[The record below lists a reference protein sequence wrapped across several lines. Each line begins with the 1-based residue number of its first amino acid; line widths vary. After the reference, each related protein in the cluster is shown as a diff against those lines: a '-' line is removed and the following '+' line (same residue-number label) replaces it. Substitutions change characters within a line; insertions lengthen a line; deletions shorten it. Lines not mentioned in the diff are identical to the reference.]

1 MKLATIVVDGLP
13 HAVALRDGALAL
25 IGAAGADLGALLRVG
40 TTAAQ
45 YASMAATARR
55 HLPLEGARFLAPVLA
70 PGKVVCVGLNYADHT
85 KESPYEQPEH
95 PTLFLRVATSLSAE
109 GAGVRRPAGDDSL
122 DFEGEMVAVI
132 GTGGRCIP
140 KERALAHVFGYAV
153 GNDISVREFQFRS
166 PQWTLGK
173 NVDGTGPWGP
183 FLVTADELPP
193 GGADLAIETR
203 LNGEVM
209 QSANTRDMIFD
220 AATIIAAISEAM
232 TLEPGDIIFTGT
244 PAGVGLGRTPKRY
257 MQPGDRVEVEIERIG
272 RLRNR
277 ITTA

>member
-13 HAVALRDGALAL
+13 HAAVLRDGALAL
-25 IGAAGADLGALLRVG
+25 IGTAGADVGVLLRDA
-40 TTAAQ
+40 TTTEQ
-45 YASMAATARR
+45 YAAMAAVAKRL
-55 HLPLEGARFLAPVLA
+55 LPLEGTRFLAPVLA

-85 KESPYEQPEH
+85 KESAYEQPRH
-95 PTLFLRVATSLSAE
+95 PTLFLRAATSL
-109 GAGVRRPAGDDSL
+109 GADGADVQRPAGDDSL

-132 GTGGRCIP
+132 GSGGRCIP

-173 NVDGTGPWGP
+173 NVDGSGPWGP

-193 GGADLAIETR
+193 GAAGLAIATR

-220 AATIIAAISEAM
+220 VATIIATISEAM

-257 MQPGDRVEVEIERIG
+257 MQPGELVEVEIERIG
-272 RLRNR
+272 RLRNG

>member
-1 MKLATIVVDGLP
+1 MKLATIVVDGSP
-13 HAVALRDGALAL
+13 HAAALRDGALAL
-25 IGAAGADLGALLRVG
+25 IGTAGADLGVLLRDG
-40 TTAAQ
+40 TTTEQ
-45 YASMAATARR
+45 YAAMAAVAKRL
-55 HLPLEGARFLAPVLA
+55 LPLQGTRFLAPVLA
-70 PGKVVCVGLNYADHT
+70 PGKAVCVGLNYADHT
-85 KESPYEQPEH
+85 KESAYEQPEH
-95 PTLFLRVATSLSAE
+95 PTLFLRTATSL
-109 GAGVRRPAGDDSL
+109 GADGTDVQRPAGDDSL

-132 GTGGRCIP
+132 GRGGRSIP

-193 GGADLAIETR
+193 GAAGLAIATR

-220 AATIIAAISEAM
+220 VATIIAAISEAM

-257 MQPGDRVEVEIERIG
+257 MQPGELVEVEIERIG
-272 RLRNR
+272 RLRNG

>member
-109 GAGVRRPAGDDSL
+109 GSDVRRPAGDDSL

-277 ITTA
+277 ITTD

>member
-1 MKLATIVVDGLP
+1 MT
-13 HAVALRDGALAL
+13 
-25 IGAAGADLGALLRVG
+25 AGTPA
-40 TTAAQ
+40 
-45 YASMAATARR
+45 
-55 HLPLEGARFLAPVLA
+55 
-70 PGKVVCVGLNYADHT
+70 
-85 KESPYEQPEH
+85 
-95 PTLFLRVATSLSAE
+95 ATSL
-109 GAGVRRPAGDDSL
+109 GADGADVQRPAGDDSL

-132 GTGGRCIP
+132 GSGGRCIP

-173 NVDGTGPWGP
+173 NVDGSGPWGP

-193 GGADLAIETR
+193 GAAGLAIATR

-220 AATIIAAISEAM
+220 VATIIATISEAM

-257 MQPGDRVEVEIERIG
+257 MQPGELVEVEIERIG
-272 RLRNR
+272 RLRNG